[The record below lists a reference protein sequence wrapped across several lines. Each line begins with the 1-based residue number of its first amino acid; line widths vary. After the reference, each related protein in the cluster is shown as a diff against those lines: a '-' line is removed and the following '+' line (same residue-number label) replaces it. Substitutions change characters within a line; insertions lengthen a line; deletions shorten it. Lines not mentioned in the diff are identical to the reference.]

1 MFPTSTTVGARP
13 TPLIEP
19 APLMEKSTVPVNPIG
34 AAMRSRLIYE
44 ALSRARMRRPQADIV
59 TSSEAYRP
67 ARQIAMQARHRA
79 AREQGIL

>member
-1 MFPTSTTVGARP
+1 MFPTSTTIGVMP
-13 TPLIEP
+13 KPHIER
-19 APLMEKSTVPVNPIG
+19 STAPVNPIG

-67 ARQIAMQARHRA
+67 ARQIAMQARNRA